1 MSTVGAIVYIWR
13 QSRSTVMCVA
23 GLYLCSLVVNAQA
36 VIPSWQQEV
45 RRSTEQKD
53 WTAAMAIVNRQID
66 LMPHNADVR
75 GWRARVLLW
84 SGKLVEAEMEYNEL
98 LATVPRD
105 PDLWLGL
112 GTVYLR
118 EGRGKEALQA
128 LTHAVELDPKR
139 ADLRVARAGALRTL
153 GRQSEARL
161 ELKRAVDLDPTNENG
176 RAALIALRGEGRHE
190 LRLGVNS
197 DLFSFA
203 DANQDGAIT
212 VISHWSPHWASM
224 ASGSGY
230 YKGGTGAEKFIASL
244 IRDFGG
250 WGTVTLGGAIGHDN
264 GVIPK
269 HEAYFEADRGFRLHR
284 TPFVHGLE
292 IVYGQHWY
300 WYSTARILTFN
311 EMTLLYLPGDW
322 TWSLGLTG
330 SQSHFYG
337 AGSQWRPSGVTRL
350 GFPIASREQRRL
362 GGNVFYAVG
371 TENFAHIDQI
381 GEFASHT
388 YGGGLRLQFAGNQDV
403 TGFAAYQSRSQDHTE
418 SSFGFSYGIR
428 F

>member
-1 MSTVGAIVYIWR
+1 M
-13 QSRSTVMCVA
+13 
-23 GLYLCSLVVNAQA
+23 
-36 VIPSWQQEV
+36 PPWQQEV
-45 RRSTEQKD
+45 RRSAEQKN
-53 WTAAMAIVNRQID
+53 WTAAMAIVNRQIE
-66 LMPHNADVR
+66 LMPHDADVR
-75 GWRARVLLW
+75 GWRARVLSW
-84 SGKLVEAEMEYNEL
+84 SGKLVEAEIEYNEL
-98 LATVPRD
+98 LATVPGD
-105 PDLWLGL
+105 PDIWLGL
-112 GTVYLR
+112 GSLYLR

-128 LTHAVELDPKR
+128 LTRAVELDPQR

-153 GRQSEARL
+153 GLQNEAKL
-161 ELKRAVDLDPTNENG
+161 ELERALDLDPKNDDG

-203 DANQDGAIT
+203 DANQDGGIT
-212 VISHWSPHWASM
+212 IISHWSQRWVSM
-224 ASGSGY
+224 TSGSGY
-230 YKGGTGAEKFIASL
+230 HRGGTGAEKFTASL
-244 IRDFGG
+244 SRNFGG
-250 WGTVTLGGAIGHDN
+250 WGTVTLGGALGHDN

-269 HEAYFEADRGFRLHR
+269 HEAFFETDHGFRLHG

-300 WYSTARILTFN
+300 WYRTARILTFN

-330 SQSHFYG
+330 SQSHFSG
-337 AGSQWRPSGVTRL
+337 TGSEWRPSGVARL

-388 YGGGLRLQFAGNQDV
+388 YGGGLRLQFSGRQDIA
-403 TGFAAYQSRSQDHTE
+403 GFAAYQRRSQDRTE
-418 SSFGFSYGIR
+418 ASFGFSYGIR

>member
-1 MSTVGAIVYIWR
+1 MSTAGAIVYIWR
-13 QSRSTVMCVA
+13 QSRTTVMCVA

-45 RRSTEQKD
+45 RRSAEQKD
-53 WTAAMAIVNRQID
+53 WTAALDIVNRQIN
-66 LMPHNADVR
+66 LMPHDTDLR

-84 SGKLVEAEMEYNEL
+84 SGKLVEAESEYNEL
-98 LATVPRD
+98 LATVPGD

-118 EGRGKEALQA
+118 NGRGREALRA
-128 LTHAVELDPKR
+128 LTRAVELDPQR
-139 ADLRVARAGALRTL
+139 SDLRVARASALRTL
-153 GRQSEARL
+153 GRKNEAKL
-161 ELKRAVDLDPTNENG
+161 ELKRAVDLDHTSADG
-176 RAALIALRGEGRHE
+176 RAALIALQGEGRHE

-203 DANQDGAIT
+203 DANQDGGIT

-230 YKGGTGAEKFIASL
+230 HKAGIGAEKFIASL

-250 WGTVTLGGAIGHDN
+250 WGTVTLGGALGHDN

-269 HEAYFEADRGFRLHR
+269 HEAFFEADRGFRLHGKPCVR
-284 TPFVHGLE
+284 GVE

-300 WYSTARILTFN
+300 WYSTARIITFN
-311 EMTLLYLPGDW
+311 EMTLLYLPRDW

-337 AGSQWRPSGVTRL
+337 AGSEWRPSGVTRL
-350 GFPIASREQRRL
+350 GFPIASREARRL
-362 GGNVFYAVG
+362 GGNVFYAIG

-403 TGFAAYQSRSQDHTE
+403 TGFAAYQRRSQDRTE